1 MSYFYFW
8 FEPYIAIIG
17 DIKNSKKIQDRN
29 CFQQKFKKIL
39 DQINIKYTDSIASNF
54 TITLGDEFQGLLL
67 SGKYLMDII
76 LYIKKEI
83 YPYEIRFGI
92 GIGAITT
99 QINHEVSL
107 GADGPGYH
115 KARNSIETLKKLEK
129 QREVAL
135 TDILIGI
142 DEESDNKLQ
151 ELTLNTIFK
160 LMYAIEKKWT
170 KKQRE
175 TILYMLVNNV
185 NQLDT
190 SKHFDVSASNIHQII
205 TKGNFNAYKESFINL
220 KEIMNEVYHY
230 VKF

>member
-1 MSYFYFW
+1 M
-8 FEPYIAIIG
+8 
-17 DIKNSKKIQDRN
+17 NSN
-29 CFQQKFKKIL
+29 
-39 DQINIKYTDSIASNF
+39 
-54 TITLGDEFQGLLL
+54 
-67 SGKYLMDII
+67 
-76 LYIKKEI
+76 
-83 YPYEIRFGI
+83 
-92 GIGAITT
+92 
-99 QINHEVSL
+99 
-107 GADGPGYH
+107 
-115 KARNSIETLKKLEK
+115 
-129 QREVAL
+129 REVAF

-220 KEIMNEVYHY
+220 KEIMNEVCHY

>member
-1 MSYFYFW
+1 MGLCISRILRTYEQISDKEILRIENNWVIYSLKMK
-8 FEPYIAIIG
+8 
-17 DIKNSKKIQDRN
+17 DIPLFKQQNVMMNINSKCRN
-29 CFQQKFKKIL
+29 W
-39 DQINIKYTDSIASNF
+39 SITN
-54 TITLGDEFQGLLL
+54 
-67 SGKYLMDII
+67 
-76 LYIKKEI
+76 
-83 YPYEIRFGI
+83 
-92 GIGAITT
+92 
-99 QINHEVSL
+99 
-107 GADGPGYH
+107 
-115 KARNSIETLKKLEK
+115 
-129 QREVAL
+129 
-135 TDILIGI
+135 ILIGI